1 MKQQQTFTCK
11 GWWQSPQPI
20 LLDSSFPSVQPWK
33 THHLFPAP
41 PTQNWE
47 EKQISLI
54 HSSTHPFAPKI
65 VLRWPWWS
73 CRQNPTSKPVPK
85 SGEGHKSHNPQMAM
99 KNKIVIADRW
109 NVHSSLHHN
118 LTYSLPDPFFNPPT
132 VIHSSGF
139 PWTDNPTHT
148 SPPNLLSISWSARGV
163 CNCAR
168 YAVQILRK
176 SKGG

>member
-11 GWWQSPQPI
+11 GWWQPPQPI
-20 LLDSSFPSVQPWK
+20 LLDSSFPSVQPCK

-41 PTQNWE
+41 PTKNWGE

-73 CRQNPTSKPVPK
+73 CRQNPTSKSVPK

-118 LTYSLPDPFFNPPT
+118 LTYSLPDPFFNPQLSFIAP
-132 VIHSSGF
+132 GF
-139 PWTDNPTHT
+139 REQTTQHPR
-148 SPPNLLSISWSARGV
+148 LLQIYSQFPGLRVESAI
-163 CNCAR
+163 
-168 YAVQILRK
+168 VQGMLCRF
-176 SKGG
+176 